1 MAAGMTHPTTTTSR
15 NVVPGEYRGVAVSTV
30 ECELDQAALARHFIG
45 LEAYRRTRFIVV
57 RKSEQT
63 AIIAVRKKSEEP
75 LFSPITE
82 VHLLV
87 GPADCAYLDQP
98 EIDTAVPTALARA
111 ALKHA
116 PGTRGVVVQGSYGHV
131 NFIVDPAPL
140 RVTVREVVP
149 PYPAKLF
156 DQTRRLLAVA
166 EHLPPI
172 ELVQDVVELQ
182 QLARSK
188 PSSRYLLPCRG
199 GGVSDDSATTAYLD
213 ERPEQT
219 PWTLIGCERSQQIH
233 EWCYGERA
241 EQIDICPRKRAG
253 TAGAVLTK
261 CCLLEQHIDV
271 EDGRVVVPWGASL
284 AQISAALTALAG
296 EWEPTWVHA

>member
-1 MAAGMTHPTTTTSR
+1 L
-15 NVVPGEYRGVAVSTV
+15 
-30 ECELDQAALARHFIG
+30 LD
-45 LEAYRRTRFIVV
+45 
-57 RKSEQT
+57 
-63 AIIAVRKKSEEP
+63 
-75 LFSPITE
+75 
-82 VHLLV
+82 
-87 GPADCAYLDQP
+87 
-98 EIDTAVPTALARA
+98 
-111 ALKHA
+111 
-116 PGTRGVVVQGSYGHV
+116 
-131 NFIVDPAPL
+131 
-140 RVTVREVVP
+140 
-149 PYPAKLF
+149 
-156 DQTRRLLAVA
+156 VA

-199 GGVSDDSATTAYLD
+199 SGVSVDSATTAYLD
-213 ERPEQT
+213 ERPERT

-241 EQIDICPRKRAG
+241 EQIDICPRKRPG
-253 TAGAVLTK
+253 MAGAVLTK

-284 AQISAALTALAG
+284 AQISEALAALAG